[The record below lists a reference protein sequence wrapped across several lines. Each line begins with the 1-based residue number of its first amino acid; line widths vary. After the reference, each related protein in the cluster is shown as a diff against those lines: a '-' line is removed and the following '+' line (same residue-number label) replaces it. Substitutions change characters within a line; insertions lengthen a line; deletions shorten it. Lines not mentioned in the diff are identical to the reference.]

1 MESPCVKDNLCKDE
15 LDFEEEI
22 AALEKEAYLQELI
35 ESSLSIARSDR
46 STNEKPGNDYFEVE
60 IDEREYLHKDDII
73 KQKGGNSSYQPKHA
87 DHKYAS
93 KINLGNYEH
102 PKLSQQKQNQAEAKE
117 RKQDGLFE
125 NRKKGKF

>member
-1 MESPCVKDNLCKDE
+1 MKFEKSNLASQSDPQGP
-15 LDFEEEI
+15 
-22 AALEKEAYLQELI
+22 APALGPDR
-35 ESSLSIARSDR
+35 LSICDYS
-46 STNEKPGNDYFEVE
+46 KFKYGLGNILLSAKKSRYQP
-60 IDEREYLHKDDII
+60 H
-73 KQKGGNSSYQPKHA
+73 SSYQPKHA

-125 NRKKGKF
+125 NRKKGLNNLF

>member
-1 MESPCVKDNLCKDE
+1 MCEENPCKDE
-15 LDFEEEI
+15 LEADFEEEI

-46 STNEKPGNDYFEVE
+46 SNEIPGNDYFEVE

-125 NRKKGKF
+125 NRKKGLNNLF

>member
-1 MESPCVKDNLCKDE
+1 MNNLCKEE
-15 LDFEEEI
+15 LEADFEEEI

>member
-1 MESPCVKDNLCKDE
+1 MFLLKKIGGQKDGNFKSYHQTVHFNSRDGPSFDHDRPLSGA
-15 LDFEEEI
+15 F
-22 AALEKEAYLQELI
+22 YFF
-35 ESSLSIARSDR
+35 SLTHIQ
-46 STNEKPGNDYFEVE
+46 
-60 IDEREYLHKDDII
+60 
-73 KQKGGNSSYQPKHA
+73 QKGGNSSYQPKHA

-125 NRKKGKF
+125 NRKKGKFLLTSS

>member
-1 MESPCVKDNLCKDE
+1 MEA
-15 LDFEEEI
+15 DFEEEVE
-22 AALEKEAYLQELI
+22 ALEKEAYLQELI
-35 ESSLSIARSDR
+35 ESSLSSARSGWPA
-46 STNEKPGNDYFEVE
+46 NEKPAHDYFEIDVE

-125 NRKKGKF
+125 NRKKGLF